1 MWKDEIVEEV
11 RDARRKIGAEHDH
24 DLRRIVEDLRRK
36 QVSSGHKVV
45 TLEPRAPQP
54 LRRDSGASGR

>member
-24 DLRRIVEDLRRK
+24 NLRRIVEDLRRR
-36 QVSSGHKVV
+36 QLTSGRKVV
-45 TLEPRAPQP
+45 KLEPRPPRLLSRA
-54 LRRDSGASGR
+54 SGASGK